1 MASLTPGIL
10 LKLLQCMNSD
20 VKVAGEHRSV
30 LLQVIG
36 IVPALAGSE
45 LWPNKGFYIKVS
57 DSAHSTYVSLSDD
70 DNDLILL
77 DKLQLGQ
84 FFYVDRLESGSP
96 VPCLRGV
103 RPLPGRHPCIG
114 NPEDLV
120 ARAEPSVQNGFVIQ
134 PVDSNWNSNTN
145 PSGAGSTSNAIEGI
159 TNYQVTT
166 RRPESADNNR
176 PFKVSTGGTE
186 SMSDKGFEKPASNQN
201 AFACGKQSRPILAS
215 SENLPSDGS
224 KMEAGKAEKRS
235 VSAGKSGKN
244 RVIRDN
250 SPATRANA
258 RSSSPIPSKCVVPSL
273 LKAQEENR
281 APAREGAYAVP
292 SRYRQP
298 SPNSGR
304 RTPQPSPGRRA
315 LQPSPVGR
323 RTSISPGR
331 RLSAGKLSPAVRDC
345 GKKKTVVSGSR
356 AMTDQ
361 PEIARA
367 LRKSWDEPTVA
378 LKEQKEKCSA
388 KNKVDLKSALR
399 AQVALARRLSDAK
412 GETQSRQEDIDINDT
427 SESAKAVAVNK
438 ASGVS
443 PIKKSAPSVD
453 KSCNSIPQITVHDKK
468 WTDGSVPWDSIPAS
482 LSELGQEALKRRNI
496 ASIAAAEA
504 LQEASAAE
512 AVIRGLSMF
521 SELCSSAKTNNP
533 HPSIDRFF
541 EIHQTLLQSV
551 IVAESLVASRTA
563 DKDKDIPRTDGL
575 ADDLIN
581 SSTEKAKSAVQWI
594 GAALATDLASM
605 SIFSK
610 YGFNYSFKNSPNK
623 GTSNVGRQ
631 NNQQTFT
638 SDDHSTIQTPKIQA
652 FPYSVSS
659 RRSTLVSPDSK
670 VQARVAL
677 LSVAQTNSDRR
688 RSISDKG
695 DIRSAT
701 PLTTGAMKR
710 QSLGTP
716 IKPNNIKVVS
726 KVSSEAP
733 LKGTGTEW
741 VKGNGVNETL
751 DLAKHLQ
758 EEAQNWFLKFIED
771 VLDAGFHVEN
781 EDHVSAST
789 VKSQSQ
795 QDSSQIAAMLSQ
807 LKKVNDWLLQL
818 AHKKEDMPDTKLV
831 ENIDRLK
838 SKIYGFLLQ
847 HVESAASALDN
858 HACGF

>member
-57 DSAHSTYVSLSDD
+57 DSAHSTYVSLSDE
-70 DNDLILL
+70 DNDLILT

-96 VPCLRGV
+96 VPRLRCV

-120 ARAEPSVQNGFVIQ
+120 ARAVPSVQNGFVIQ
-134 PVDSNWNSNTN
+134 SVESNSNSNAN
-145 PSGAGSTSNAIEGI
+145 PSGTGLNAMEG
-159 TNYQVTT
+159 VASCHVMV

-176 PFKVSTGGTE
+176 PFKVPTCGTE
-186 SMSDKGFEKPASNQN
+186 MINDKGFERPALNQN
-201 AFACGKQSRPILAS
+201 AFACGKQTRPILSS

-224 KMEAGKAEKRS
+224 KMEAGKTEKRS
-235 VSAGKSGKN
+235 LSAGKSGKN

-250 SPATRANA
+250 SPATRANSRA
-258 RSSSPIPSKCVVPSL
+258 SSPIPSKCVVPSL

-281 APAREGAYAVP
+281 APAREGAYVVP

-298 SPNSGR
+298 SPNAGR
-304 RTPQPSPGRRA
+304 KTPQPSPGRRA

-331 RLSAGKLSPAVRDC
+331 RISAGKLSPAIRDC
-345 GKKKTVVSGSR
+345 GKKKSVVIGSR

-361 PEIARA
+361 PENPRA
-367 LRKSWDEPTVA
+367 LRKSWEEPILA

-399 AQVALARRLSDAK
+399 TQVALSRRLSDAK
-412 GETQSRQEDIDINDT
+412 GETQQKQEDIGRKDA
-427 SESAKAVAVNK
+427 SENAKAVALNK

-443 PIKKSAPSVD
+443 PTKRSSVD
-453 KSCNSIPQITVHDKK
+453 KSSHSIPQITIHDKK
-468 WTDGSVPWDSIPAS
+468 WTDGSVPWDSIS
-482 LSELGQEALKRRNI
+482 VNLSELGQEALKRRNI

-541 EIHQTLLQSV
+541 EIHPTLLQSV
-551 IVAESLVASRTA
+551 TVAESLAASRTA
-563 DKDKDIPRTDGL
+563 DKDKDIPHADGL
-575 ADDLIN
+575 ADDLNI
-581 SSTEKAKSAVQWI
+581 STEKAKSAVQWI
-594 GAALATDLASM
+594 GAALATDLASI

-623 GTSNVGRQ
+623 GTSNVVLQ
-631 NNQQTFT
+631 NNQQTIT
-638 SDDHSTIQTPKIQA
+638 PEDPSATQTFKNQA

-659 RRSTLVSPDSK
+659 RRSTPASPDNK

-677 LSVAQTNSDRR
+677 SSVAQTNSDRR

-695 DIRSAT
+695 DFRSAV
-701 PLTTGAMKR
+701 PLVTSAMKR

-716 IKPNNIKVVS
+716 VKLNNIKAVS

-733 LKGTGTEW
+733 LRGTGIEW
-741 VKGNGVNETL
+741 IKGYGVNETM
-751 DLAKHLQ
+751 DLARHLQ
-758 EEAQNWFLKFIED
+758 QEAQSWFLKFIED

-781 EDHVSAST
+781 ADSDNAST
-789 VKSQSQ
+789 VKTQSQ

-807 LKKVNDWLLQL
+807 LKKVNDWLDQL
-818 AHKKEDMPDTKLV
+818 GHKKEDMPDTKLV

-838 SKIYGFLLQ
+838 SKIYGFLLR

>member
-57 DSAHSTYVSLSDD
+57 DSAHSTYVSLSDE
-70 DNDLILL
+70 DNDLILT

-96 VPCLRGV
+96 VPRLRCV

-120 ARAEPSVQNGFVIQ
+120 ARAVPSVQNGFVIQ
-134 PVDSNWNSNTN
+134 SVDSNSNSNAN
-145 PSGAGSTSNAIEGI
+145 PSGTGSNSNAMEGI
-159 TNYQVTT
+159 SSCQVTA

-176 PFKVSTGGTE
+176 PFKVPTGGAE
-186 SMSDKGFEKPASNQN
+186 SISDKCFEKPASNQN

-215 SENLPSDGS
+215 SENLPSDDS

-235 VSAGKSGKN
+235 LSAGKSGKN

-250 SPATRANA
+250 SPATRANS

-281 APAREGAYAVP
+281 APAKEGAYVVP

-298 SPNSGR
+298 SPNAGR

-315 LQPSPVGR
+315 LQPSPIGR

-356 AMTDQ
+356 AMADQ
-361 PEIARA
+361 PENARA
-367 LRKSWDEPTVA
+367 LRKSWEEPILA

-399 AQVALARRLSDAK
+399 AQVALSRRLSDAK
-412 GETQSRQEDIDINDT
+412 GETQSKQEDIGIKET
-427 SESAKAVAVNK
+427 SENAKAVAVNK
-438 ASGVS
+438 ASCVS
-443 PIKKSAPSVD
+443 PTKKSAPSVD
-453 KSCNSIPQITVHDKK
+453 KSCHSIPQITVHDKK
-468 WTDGSVPWDSIPAS
+468 WTDGSVSWDSIPVN

-504 LQEASAAE
+504 LQEASATE

-541 EIHQTLLQSV
+541 EIHQTLLQSMA
-551 IVAESLVASRTA
+551 VAESLAASRTA
-563 DKDKDIPRTDGL
+563 DKDKDIPHTDGL

-581 SSTEKAKSAVQWI
+581 ISTEKAKSAVQWI
-594 GAALATDLASM
+594 GAALATDLASI

-623 GTSNVGRQ
+623 GTSNVVRQ
-631 NNQQTFT
+631 NNQQTIT
-638 SDDHSTIQTPKIQA
+638 SEDHSAAQTFKNQA
-652 FPYSVSS
+652 FPYCMSS
-659 RRSTLVSPDSK
+659 RRSTPVSPDNK

-677 LSVAQTNSDRR
+677 SSVAQTNSDRR

-701 PLTTGAMKR
+701 PLTTSAMKR

-716 IKPNNIKVVS
+716 VKSNIKVGS

-733 LKGTGTEW
+733 LKSTGMEW
-741 VKGNGVNETL
+741 IKGNGVNETM

-758 EEAQNWFLKFIED
+758 QEAQSWFLKFIED

-781 EDHVSAST
+781 EDHVHAST
-789 VKSQSQ
+789 AKNQSQ

-807 LKKVNDWLLQL
+807 LKKVNDWLDQL
-818 AHKKEDMPDTKLV
+818 GHKKEDMPDTKLV

-838 SKIYGFLLQ
+838 SKIYGFLLR